1 MIQVESALR
10 HSRTPSDHLV
20 RPGRR
25 RHGHPMIGSLAVTF
39 RGKSPAG
46 SWVRMDFCCTVV
58 KRKFQV
64 EDRTC
69 ARPQRRRRCRGRSRR
84 LGRRHRRRRHPLPP
98 RRTGAGAALA
108 RARRAGASTDP
119 SLSPA
124 ALARG
129 KRDGVVNR
137 LLARPRLMLIKLVC
151 LKLNLNRR
159 HGHHCRQKPVPAA

>member
-20 RPGRR
+20 RRR

-58 KRKFQV
+58 KRKF

-69 ARPQRRRRCRGRSRR
+69 ARPQRRRRCRSRR

-124 ALARG
+124 ARG

-137 LLARPRLMLIKLVC
+137 LLASLRPTGRLMLIKLVC
-151 LKLNLNRR
+151 LNLNLNRR